1 MKNKK
6 NILIIILG
14 CLFFGGLAGWLIRGT
29 DDHPDHE
36 HFHVAEDGT
45 IYTCSMHPQI
55 RQDEPGMCPLCGMA
69 LTPLASG
76 SGNNSP
82 FVLEMTPEAVAL
94 SNVQLTRVKAGAG
107 TGKVNLTGKIQTNE
121 QRVKSL
127 TANFGGR
134 VDQLFVNFT
143 GQEVR
148 RGEKLATLYSPE
160 LVNAQKELL
169 ETAKIKER
177 QPALYQAAKEKLRLW
192 KISDEQISRI
202 ESSGQIQAQ
211 FDVYADVAGV
221 VMARNVSVGDFVN
234 RGSVMFEI
242 VDLSSVWVILD
253 AYESDLGAI
262 RKGDELSFQ
271 VAAYPGKSFTGKVT
285 YIDPVLNPDTR
296 TVGIRAEA
304 ANRNFELKP
313 EMFVSATIAAAQA
326 AQTGLMIPKSAI
338 LWTGPRSV
346 VYVQVGNREAPAF
359 EMREI
364 ELGPRVGDDYLV
376 FSGVEEGEQ
385 VVSNGVFA
393 IDAAAQLS
401 GNYSM
406 MMRPQVKTL
415 EVSEE
420 FKKQLT
426 ALVKSYLPIKDG
438 LVASNVQ
445 STQQAINPAKSNL
458 SKVDASLL
466 DAKAGEIW
474 GKLVSDI
481 RSSLDKIASTG
492 NVEEQRKQFEILSDN
507 LIDAVEYFGVVENTI
522 YRQYCPMA
530 FKDQGAYWLSGE
542 KEIRNPYFGDMMLTC
557 GEVKETYQP
566 GKRVAATGGTL
577 EEKAAPASASAHD
590 HSAHGAHDH
599 SAHDHSTHAGPSAS
613 KSPRTAAMANIGKNH
628 VHLDYS
634 APSVRG
640 REIFGGLVAYNDVWV
655 TGAHTATSISFN
667 QDLEIGGKLIPAG
680 KYALFTIPR
689 VDKWTL
695 ILNKNFN
702 QHLADD
708 YDKKEDVARWEITP
722 VVLKESVEK
731 LTFEVI
737 STKGNEGKLRFAWS
751 DRSFEVPLKSL

>member
-1 MKNKK
+1 MNNNK

-14 CLFFGGLAGWLIRGT
+14 CLLFGAVGGYLIRGGGEE
-29 DDHPDHE
+29 HPDHE
-36 HFHVAEDGT
+36 HTHIDENGVE
-45 IYTCSMHPQI
+45 YTCSMHPQI
-55 RQDEPGMCPLCGMA
+55 RQNGPGQCPLCGMA
-69 LTPLASG
+69 LTPVSSG
-76 SGNNSP
+76 SGSNSP
-82 FVLEMTPEAVAL
+82 FVMEMTPEAVAL
-94 SNVQLTRVKAGAG
+94 SNVQLTRVKSGAG
-107 TGKVNLTGKIQTNE
+107 NGKLTLTGKIQINE
-121 QRVKSL
+121 QRMKSL
-127 TANFGGR
+127 TANFAGR

-148 RGEKLATLYSPE
+148 KGEKLATLYSPD

-169 ETAKIKER
+169 ETVKIKDR
-177 QPALYQAAKEKLRLW
+177 QPVLYQAAKEKLRLW
-192 KISDEQISRI
+192 KISEEQIASI
-202 ESSGQIQAQ
+202 ERSGQIQTQ

-221 VMARNVSVGDFVN
+221 VMARNVAVGDFVG
-234 RGSVMFEI
+234 RGTVLFEI
-242 VDLSSVWVILD
+242 VDLSNVWVILD
-253 AYESDLGAI
+253 AYESDLGVI

-271 VAAYPGKSFTGKVT
+271 VSAYPGREFTGKVT
-285 YIDPVLNPDTR
+285 YIDPILNPDTR

-304 ANRNFELKP
+304 VNRNFELKP
-313 EMFVSATIAAAQA
+313 EMFVSASIATKQAAQA
-326 AQTGLMIPKSAI
+326 GLMIPKTAI

-406 MMRPQVKTL
+406 MMRPQVKTI

-426 ALVKSYLPIKDG
+426 TFIQRYLPIKDA
-438 LVASNVQ
+438 LVQ
-445 STQQAINPAKSNL
+445 SNAQATQQAVNPAKTSL
-458 SKVDASLL
+458 ASVDSKLL
-466 DAKAGEIW
+466 DGKALEIW
-474 GKLVSDI
+474 NKLLTPI
-481 RSSLDKIASTG
+481 RGSLDKIAQSS

-507 LIDAVEYFGVVENTI
+507 LIDAVEYFGIVENTI

-530 FKDQGAYWLSGE
+530 FKDQGAYWLSSE

-566 GKRVAATGGTL
+566 GKRVAASGTST
-577 EEKAAPASASAHD
+577 EQKAAPAHVHDHAAHSGHD
-590 HSAHGAHDH
+590 HSA
-599 SAHDHSTHAGPSAS
+599 HAGPSAS

-628 VHLDYS
+628 VHVDYS

-640 REIFGGLVAYNDVWV
+640 REIFGGLVGYGDVWV

-667 QDLEIGGKLIPAG
+667 QELEIGGKRIPAG
-680 KYALFTIPR
+680 KYAIFTIPR
-689 VDKWTL
+689 ADKWTL
-695 ILNKNFN
+695 ILNKNFD

-708 YDKKEDVARWEITP
+708 YDQKEDVARWEITP

-751 DRSFEVPLKSL
+751 DRSIEVPLKSF

>member
-1 MKNKK
+1 MKNNK

-55 RQDEPGMCPLCGMA
+55 RQDGPGQCPLCGMA
-69 LTPLASG
+69 LTPVASG
-76 SGNNSP
+76 AGNNNP

-94 SNVQLTRVKAGAG
+94 SNVQLMRVKSGQG
-107 TGKVNLTGKIQTNE
+107 TGKITLTGKIQTNE

-127 TANFGGR
+127 TANFAGR

-192 KISDEQISRI
+192 KISDEQINKI
-202 ESSGQIQAQ
+202 ESSGQVQTQ

-221 VMARNVSVGDFVN
+221 VMVRNVSVGDFVN

-242 VDLSSVWVILD
+242 VDLSSVWVMLD

-271 VAAYPGKSFTGKVT
+271 VATYPGKSFAGKVI
-285 YIDPVLNPDTR
+285 YIDPVLNPETR

-313 EMFVSATIAAAQA
+313 EMFVSATISAAQA
-326 AQTGLMIPKSAI
+326 SQSGLMIPKTAI

-406 MMRPQVKTL
+406 MMRPEVKTL
-415 EVSEE
+415 EVPEA
-420 FKKQLT
+420 FKEQLT
-426 ALVKSYLPIKDG
+426 ALTQSYLSIKDG

-445 STQQAINPAKSNL
+445 ATQQAINPTKASLAK
-458 SKVDASLL
+458 VEASLL
-466 DAKAGEIW
+466 DGKAGEIW
-474 GKLVSDI
+474 GKLLGPI
-481 RSSLDKIASTG
+481 RSSLDKMATTS

-507 LIDAVEYFGVVENTI
+507 LIDAVEYFGIVENTI

-566 GKRVAATGGTL
+566 GKRVAAIGGTS
-577 EEKAAPASASAHD
+577 EEKAVPASATTHDHSAHTAHD
-590 HSAHGAHDH
+590 HSA
-599 SAHDHSTHAGPSAS
+599 HAGPSAS
-613 KSPRTAAMANIGKNH
+613 KSPRTAAMANIGKSH
-628 VHLDYS
+628 VHVDYA

-640 REIFGGLVAYNDVWV
+640 REIFGGLVGYGDVWV
-655 TGAHTATSISFN
+655 TGAHMATNISFN
-667 QDLEIGGKLIPAG
+667 QDLEIGGKRIPAG
-680 KYALFTIPR
+680 KYAIFTIPR
-689 VDKWTL
+689 ADKWTL

-708 YDKKEDVARWEITP
+708 YDEKEDVARWEITS

-731 LTFEVI
+731 MTFEVI

>member
-1 MKNKK
+1 MNKNKQ
-6 NILIIILG
+6 ITIIILG

-55 RQDEPGMCPLCGMA
+55 RQNVPGQCPLCGMA
-69 LTPLASG
+69 LTPVSSG
-76 SGNNSP
+76 SGDSNP

-94 SNVQLTRVKAGAG
+94 SNVQLTRVKSGAG
-107 TGKVNLTGKIQTNE
+107 TRKLTLTGKIQTNE

-127 TANFGGR
+127 TTNFAGR

-192 KISDEQISRI
+192 KISDDQIDRI
-202 ESSGQIQAQ
+202 EQSGQIQTQ
-211 FDVYADVAGV
+211 FDIYADVAGV
-221 VMARNVSVGDFVN
+221 VSSRNVAVGDFVN
-234 RGSVMFEI
+234 RGSVLFEI
-242 VDLSSVWVILD
+242 VDLSTVWVILD

-262 RKGDELSFQ
+262 RKGDDLSFL
-271 VAAYPGKSFTGKVT
+271 VSAYPGREFKAKVT

-296 TVGIRAEA
+296 TVGVRAEA

-313 EMFVSATIAAAQA
+313 EMFVSATISTAQA
-326 AQTGLMIPKSAI
+326 AQTGLMVPKTAI

-364 ELGPRVGDDYLV
+364 ELGARVGDDYLV
-376 FSGVEEGEQ
+376 MSGVEEGEQ

-406 MMRPQVKTL
+406 MMRPEVKTL
-415 EVSEE
+415 DTPEE
-420 FKKQLT
+420 FRKQLT
-426 ALVKSYLPIKDG
+426 AFVQSYLPIKDA
-438 LVASNVQ
+438 LVKTDANATKKTVS
-445 STQQAINPAKSNL
+445 PAKASL
-458 SKVDASLL
+458 SKVDMKLL
-466 DAKAGEIW
+466 EGKAHDIW
-474 GKLVSDI
+474 MNLLMPMQV
-481 RSSLDKIASTG
+481 SLDKIGQSSE
-492 NVEEQRKQFEILSDN
+492 VEEQRKHFEILSDN

-530 FKDQGAYWLSGE
+530 FRDRGAYWLSAE

-566 GKRVAATGGTL
+566 GKRVT
-577 EEKAAPASASAHD
+577 ASSGNKPEVQVGH
-590 HSAHGAHDH
+590 
-599 SAHDHSTHAGPSAS
+599 
-613 KSPRTAAMANIGKNH
+613 NH
-628 VHLDYS
+628 
-634 APSVRG
+634 
-640 REIFGGLVAYNDVWV
+640 
-655 TGAHTATSISFN
+655 
-667 QDLEIGGKLIPAG
+667 
-680 KYALFTIPR
+680 
-689 VDKWTL
+689 
-695 ILNKNFN
+695 
-702 QHLADD
+702 
-708 YDKKEDVARWEITP
+708 
-722 VVLKESVEK
+722 
-731 LTFEVI
+731 
-737 STKGNEGKLRFAWS
+737 
-751 DRSFEVPLKSL
+751 